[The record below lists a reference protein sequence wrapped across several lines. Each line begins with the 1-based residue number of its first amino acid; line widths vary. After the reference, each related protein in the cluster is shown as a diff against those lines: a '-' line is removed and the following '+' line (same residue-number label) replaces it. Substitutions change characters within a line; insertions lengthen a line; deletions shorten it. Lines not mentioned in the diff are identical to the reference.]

1 MFRNLIQICVK
12 PHTQIGLFLGYLLKK
27 VFFCHNTKIEN
38 HILNLLFTNL
48 NLKRYRLITAT
59 MKKTVIL
66 IILVVLFFFGFKGW
80 QYYNENDQYAQY
92 VLKSYWQTLELS
104 VDNGYSDKTSYNI
117 GEVQKVFI
125 DAKNTEKR
133 ILKLYD
139 INYNV
144 VDSLQAQVHPQ
155 HKGENPSENGYGY
168 QETFNYKIPALKSG
182 LYLWEKCIPFI
193 IKGAQEEEIVVLYPT
208 NTINAY
214 NISGGKSLYSLF
226 SEKTHI
232 VSFRRPTFPAVSF
245 QVKDGMEFLNTLKN
259 LPLRYI
265 ADQDMENYEAIEKAK
280 LLIVVGHS
288 EYWTRNARENFDRFV
303 DSGGNALILS
313 GNTMW
318 WQVRY
323 RNDGEQMIC
332 YKEMEDPIDDEKL
345 STTFWTNAI
354 LDYPV
359 IPSIGVDFPNGG
371 FGRKYE
377 DSFQGLKII
386 ASASPIFEEIAIEP
400 GQIIS
405 IPTKEYDGTLVKTGK
420 NEPLLD
426 TANLPFYEAELLAYD
441 YAYSEDKGLG
451 TFMIFQKSNS
461 SGTVI
466 NTATMDWCSGYG
478 LGGRDSTIIQQITI
492 NMIEGLWKD
501 RNLFSPN

>member
-1 MFRNLIQICVK
+1 
-12 PHTQIGLFLGYLLKK
+12 
-27 VFFCHNTKIEN
+27 
-38 HILNLLFTNL
+38 
-48 NLKRYRLITAT
+48 

-66 IILVVLFFFGFKGW
+66 IILVVLFFFGYKGW
-80 QYYNENDQYAQY
+80 QYYNENDLYAQY
-92 VLKSYWQTLELS
+92 ILQSYWDTWNLS
-104 VDNGYSDKTSYNI
+104 VDNGYADKTSYSV
-117 GEVQKVFI
+117 GELQKVFI
-125 DAKNTEKR
+125 DAKTEENR
-133 ILKLYD
+133 VLKLYD
-139 INYNV
+139 INHNV
-144 VDSLQAQVHPQ
+144 VDSIEASIKPQ
-155 HKGENPSENGYGY
+155 QKGINPSENGFGY
-168 QETFNYKIPALKSG
+168 EKTFDYKIPSLKSG
-182 LYLWEKCIPFI
+182 IYLWEKCIPFI
-193 IKGAQEEEIVVLYPT
+193 VKGSQKEEIVVLYPT

-232 VSFRRPTFPAVSF
+232 VSFLRPTFPAVSF
-245 QVKDGMEFLNTLKN
+245 QVKDGMAFLNTFKN

-323 RNDGEQMIC
+323 LNNGKQMIC
-332 YKEMEDPIDDEKL
+332 YKEMEDPIDNKKL

-377 DSFQGLKII
+377 ESYQGLKVLTPN
-386 ASASPIFEEIAIEP
+386 SPIFDGVSIEP
-400 GQIIS
+400 GQIIN
-405 IPTKEYDGTLVKTGK
+405 IPTKEYDGTLLKTGK
-420 NEPLLD
+420 NEPFLD
-426 TANLPFYEAELLAYD
+426 TANLPFHKTELIAYD
-441 YAYSEDKGLG
+441 HAYSEDKGFGSFL
-451 TFMIFQKSNS
+451 IFQKSDS

-478 LGGRDSTIIQQITI
+478 LGGKDSTIIQQMTL

-501 RNLFSPN
+501 QNLFFSH